1 MYELSNQFIHH
12 FNYLSLKSKKSA
24 FSTAFRLFRA
34 YQFIHYF
41 DVFKNWAPVHTSP
54 TVFAAVH
61 TSLALFT
68 GQFIH
73 HFNLFSVHTLPLCFA
88 HQFIHHF
95 TARANTAPQTSKR
108 PSVPAARRFAA
119 RANTVP
125 QTGVDSKGMP
135 RGPGDAKGIVAR
147 KRKRARPQTQSAAA
161 PFTYRRLFVLLR
173 SRVASVLSR
182 TEQHT
187 GKDTLGLG
195 LVHFPLAV
203 LVLLVG
209 KVN

>member
-95 TARANTAPQTSKR
+95 TARANTAPQTAKR

-125 QTGVDSKGMP
+125 QTARIPRACQGGQGMP
-135 RGPGDAKGIVAR
+135 RGSSRENEKGR
-147 KRKRARPQTQSAAA
+147 D
-161 PFTYRRLFVLLR
+161 RRLNPQPR
-173 SRVASVLSR
+173 PSR
-182 TEQHT
+182 TGGFSSYFEA
-187 GKDTLGLG
+187 
-195 LVHFPLAV
+195 VSPASLAV
-203 LVLLVG
+203 PSNTPARTLLAWASSTSHSPSLSFL
-209 KVN
+209 